1 MISQSHRQGRY
12 KVTQIKVGVDSSKT
26 WLDAW
31 IAPDHSLRCANTPEG
46 IAALARFVRTHAG
59 DNALVV
65 LEASGGCEKLAFVQL
80 WADKIAC
87 AIINPRQARAF
98 AQAMGYLEKTDTI
111 DAQVLARFADAKQ
124 LKPTPPPSEGQTK
137 LETLAA
143 RLRQVTRDIIVQK
156 QRRSA
161 TTDPLTLEQIGEA
174 LALFERQARELAAMI
189 NTLIQHDPI
198 WQAFDHTIRSVK
210 GLADRAVAYLLADL
224 PELGTLSNKAIVK
237 LVGLA
242 PIAND
247 SGKRSG
253 KRRVR
258 GGRASVRSILFL
270 VADIARRFDNSLN
283 DFREKLLAAGK
294 PKMVVRIALA
304 RKLLVRLNAKMRDK
318 RLEILNSH

>member
-1 MISQSHRQGRY
+1 M
-12 KVTQIKVGVDSSKT
+12 TQINIGVDSSKA

-31 IAPDHSLRCANTPEG
+31 VAPDNDFRCANTPDG
-46 IAALARFVRTHAG
+46 IAELARFVRRHAG
-59 DNALVV
+59 DDALVV
-65 LEASGGCEKLAFVQL
+65 LESSGGCEKLAFVQL
-80 WADKIAC
+80 WTEGIAC

-98 AQAMGYLEKTDTI
+98 AEAMGYLEKTDRI
-111 DAQVLARFADAKQ
+111 DAQVLARFAEAKR
-124 LKPTPPPSEGQTK
+124 LMPTPPPSEGQAQ

-143 RLRQVTRDIIVQK
+143 RLRQVTRDVIVQK

-161 TTDPLTLEQIGEA
+161 TTDPLALEQIGEA
-174 LALFERQARELAAMI
+174 LALFERQTKRLAAMI
-189 NTLIQHDPI
+189 AEMIAHDPL
-198 WQAFDHTIRSVK
+198 WRAFDQTIRGVK
-210 GLADRAVAYLLADL
+210 GLADRAVAYLVADL

-247 SGKRSG
+247 SGNRTG

-258 GGRASVRSILFL
+258 GGRASVRSVLFL
-270 VADIARRFDNSLN
+270 VADIARRFDNSLD
-283 DFREKLLAAGK
+283 DFRNKLLAAGK

-318 RLEILNSH
+318 RRQLDATA

>member
-1 MISQSHRQGRY
+1 
-12 KVTQIKVGVDSSKT
+12 VTQTKVGVDSSKA

-31 IAPDHSLRCANTPEG
+31 IAPGHVLRCANTPEG
-46 IAALARFVRTHAG
+46 IADLARFVRVHAG
-59 DNALVV
+59 DDALVV

-98 AQAMGYLEKTDTI
+98 AEAMGYLEKTDSI
-111 DAQVLARFADAKQ
+111 DAQVLARFADARQ
-124 LKPTPPPSEGQTK
+124 IGPTPPPSEAQER

-161 TTDPLTLEQIGEA
+161 TSDPLTLGQIGEA
-174 LALFERQARELAAMI
+174 LALFTRQAKELAAMI
-189 NTLIQHDPI
+189 AQLIQQDPI
-198 WQAFDHTIRSVK
+198 WHAFDDTIRSVK
-210 GLADRAVAYLLADL
+210 GLADRTAAYLLADL

-253 KRRVR
+253 KRRTR

-270 VADIARRFDNSLN
+270 VADIARRFDPTLAA
-283 DFREKLLAAGK
+283 FREKLLAAGK

-304 RKLLVRLNAKMRDK
+304 RKLLVRLNAKMREK
-318 RLEILNSH
+318 RLQLLNTH